1 MKPVQVPNRSLF
13 PVSPIVIE
21 NCLTLWREV
30 SLYFEPL
37 TQSHIEL
44 MIGSDLQLDSFAD
57 SLSNSTNE
65 TVVDRLLSCLV
76 PLSNPAE
83 TGMDGMEG
91 EWEKDGMWRVEE
103 EKNRAQSKEVEPFL
117 MEELAKLGL
126 VLQEEEEEEEEVD
139 EEEEK
144 EVNEQIHQEPN
155 NQIEQEL
162 NKQIEQE
169 PNNQIEQEP
178 NNQIEQEEKEKR
190 NEECAKLWKEI
201 VKLKEERRELFGGIK
216 EKCFEEMRVEKRR
229 RELEWKDR
237 QVIKRW
243 EESIKRVHYN
253 GSTV

>member
-1 MKPVQVPNRSLF
+1 MKPVQVPSRSLF
-13 PVSPIVIE
+13 PVSPVVIE
-21 NCLTLWREV
+21 NCLSLWREV

-44 MIGSDLQLDSFAD
+44 MIGSDLQLDSFVD

-76 PLSNPAE
+76 PLSDCAE
-83 TGMDGMEG
+83 MGMDGTEG
-91 EWEKDGMWRVEE
+91 EWEKDALWRVEE

-117 MEELAKLGL
+117 IEELAKLGL
-126 VLQEEEEEEEEVD
+126 VRQEEEV

-144 EVNEQIHQEPN
+144 KGEEKEV
-155 NQIEQEL
+155 

-169 PNNQIEQEP
+169 TNKH
-178 NNQIEQEEKEKR
+178 IEQEEEEKR
-190 NEECAKLWKEI
+190 NAECATLWKEI
-201 VKLKEERRELFGGIK
+201 VKLKEERRELFGEIK

-229 RELEWKDR
+229 RELEWRDR
-237 QVIKRW
+237 QVMQRW

>member
-1 MKPVQVPNRSLF
+1 
-13 PVSPIVIE
+13 
-21 NCLTLWREV
+21 
-30 SLYFEPL
+30 
-37 TQSHIEL
+37 

-91 EWEKDGMWRVEE
+91 EWEKDAMWRVEE

-126 VLQEEEEEEEEVD
+126 VLQEDEEEEEEEEEEVE

-144 EVNEQIHQEPN
+144 EVKQIEQETN
-155 NQIEQEL
+155 NQIEQET
-162 NKQIEQE
+162 
-169 PNNQIEQEP
+169 

>member
-1 MKPVQVPNRSLF
+1 
-13 PVSPIVIE
+13 
-21 NCLTLWREV
+21 
-30 SLYFEPL
+30 
-37 TQSHIEL
+37 

-91 EWEKDGMWRVEE
+91 EWEKDAMWRVEE

-126 VLQEEEEEEEEVD
+126 VLKEEEEEEEEEVE

-144 EVNEQIHQEPN
+144 EVNEQIEQEPN
-155 NQIEQEL
+155 NQIDQEP

-169 PNNQIEQEP
+169 PNKLVEQEPNKQTDQEP

-216 EKCFEEMRVEKRR
+216 EKCFEEMRVEKRK

>member
-13 PVSPIVIE
+13 PVSPIFIE

-30 SLYFEPL
+30 ALYFEPL

-91 EWEKDGMWRVEE
+91 EWEKDAMWRVEE

-155 NQIEQEL
+155 NQIEQET
-162 NKQIEQE
+162 NEQIEQE
-169 PNNQIEQEP
+169 T

-190 NEECAKLWKEI
+190 NEECTKLWKEI
-201 VKLKEERRELFGGIK
+201 VKLKEERRELFGRIK

-237 QVIKRW
+237 QVMQRW

>member
-1 MKPVQVPNRSLF
+1 
-13 PVSPIVIE
+13 
-21 NCLTLWREV
+21 
-30 SLYFEPL
+30 
-37 TQSHIEL
+37 

-65 TVVDRLLSCLV
+65 TIVDRLLSCLV

-91 EWEKDGMWRVEE
+91 EWEKDAMWRVEE

-126 VLQEEEEEEEEVD
+126 VLKEEEEEEEEEVE

-144 EVNEQIHQEPN
+144 EVNEQIEQEPN
-155 NQIEQEL
+155 NQIDQEPNKQIEQEPNKL
-162 NKQIEQE
+162 VEQEPNKQIEQE
-169 PNNQIEQEP
+169 PNNHIEQEPNKQTDQEP

-216 EKCFEEMRVEKRR
+216 EKCFEEMRVEKRK

>member
-30 SLYFEPL
+30 ALYFEPL

-44 MIGSDLQLDSFAD
+44 MIGSDLQLDSFVD

-83 TGMDGMEG
+83 TGMDGMED
-91 EWEKDGMWRVEE
+91 EWEKDAMWRVEE

-126 VLQEEEEEEEEVD
+126 VCQEEEEEEEEVVV
-139 EEEEK
+139 EEK
-144 EVNEQIHQEPN
+144 EVNEQTEQETNNQIDQEPN
-155 NQIEQEL
+155 NH
-162 NKQIEQE
+162 
-169 PNNQIEQEP
+169 
-178 NNQIEQEEKEKR
+178 IEQEEKEKR

-201 VKLKEERRELFGGIK
+201 VKLKEERRELFGRIK
-216 EKCFEEMRVEKRR
+216 EKCFEEMRVEKKK
-229 RELEWKDR
+229 RELEWKDQ
-237 QVIKRW
+237 QVMQRW